1 MAEDKKI
8 PLDFNVQIYGDLE
21 PYSSTI
27 SKARVRVFY
36 RGLNRNGSFITDEFA
51 EKLISTLPYAPVKGI
66 YDDESQDFS
75 DHGNGLNSLGK
86 AYGVVPENG
95 NGQWERHIDSDG
107 VERVY
112 WCTDVLLWTA
122 LYESAKQIPGKCQS
136 MELYPDSIK
145 GEWKE
150 FDNFWGFVFEEGS
163 FLGLQVL
170 GSINGEKVE
179 PCFEG
184 SAFYTLKD
192 QFSEIIEIAKN
203 YNLDKKEEPKMP
215 EDTKV
220 TAAEAIEEDKA
231 EAIEDNNA
239 EVAETTTEASN
250 VADETAEVAETAETV
265 EANPEVLEAIA
276 EAVAEPTPEAADNFE
291 QMYND
296 TVKEL
301 NELKEN
307 YSKLLTE
314 KSGLETE
321 FEHLKTERDALKE
334 FKDVTETAEKN
345 TIIEKYSTVLSED
358 VIDKYRE
365 KITEFSAVELD
376 KELCFEA
383 HKNDTLEPNTANF
396 SYKNN
401 ETEGDSRLQE
411 CLRNYKIN

>member
-1 MAEDKKI
+1 
-8 PLDFNVQIYGDLE
+8 
-21 PYSSTI
+21 
-27 SKARVRVFY
+27 
-36 RGLNRNGSFITDEFA
+36 
-51 EKLISTLPYAPVKGI
+51 
-66 YDDESQDFS
+66 
-75 DHGNGLNSLGK
+75 
-86 AYGVVPENG
+86 
-95 NGQWERHIDSDG
+95 
-107 VERVY
+107 
-112 WCTDVLLWTA
+112 
-122 LYESAKQIPGKCQS
+122 
-136 MELYPDSIK
+136 
-145 GEWKE
+145 
-150 FDNFWGFVFEEGS
+150 
-163 FLGLQVL
+163 
-170 GSINGEKVE
+170 
-179 PCFEG
+179 
-184 SAFYTLKD
+184 
-192 QFSEIIEIAKN
+192 
-203 YNLDKKEEPKMP
+203 MP

-220 TAAEAIEEDKA
+220 TAAEAVEENKA
-231 EAIEDNNA
+231 EAIGDNKA

-250 VADETAEVAETAETV
+250 TADETAEDAETAETTETV

-276 EAVAEPTPEAADNFE
+276 EAVAEPAPEAADNFE

-307 YSKLLTE
+307 YSKLLAE

-334 FKDVTETAEKN
+334 FKDVTETTEKN
-345 TIIEKYSTVLSED
+345 TIIEKYSSVLSED
-358 VIDKYRE
+358 VISKYRE